1 MSRPS
6 RDPTAAPLQPPGAA
20 LPEDRTLLVKRIHT
34 LVTMDDARREIA
46 DGALLLHGNTIAA
59 VGTTQELAGAG
70 AEEVLDL
77 RGRYVVTPGLVN
89 THHHFCQVLTR
100 AVAPDGT
107 LFPWLKALYPVWAN
121 LRAADI
127 YLSAQFAAAELLLSG
142 CTTTSDHLYILPNDC
157 RIDDEIR
164 ALQEIGLRFTAVRG
178 SMSIGESA
186 GGLPPDRVVERE
198 DHILRDSQR
207 LIEHYHDPSRYAMLR
222 IALGPCAPFTVSSG
236 LMRDSAALA
245 RQYPGVRLH
254 THLAENREDIAF
266 MARHYRLRPGAWAEA
281 VGWLGDDVWHAHCV
295 QLDGQEIALFAG
307 TGTAVA
313 HCPCSN
319 MRLASGAAPV
329 RAMLDAG
336 VRVGLGV
343 DGSASNDTGNLLQE
357 TRMALLLAR
366 TRELDVAGMTARE
379 ALAIATRGG
388 AQCLGRDDIGYL
400 APGMAADFIA
410 FDTWRHDFVG
420 AHADPVAALLLCQNA
435 RVDYSWVN
443 GRLLVQEGH
452 LTRLDAETL
461 ARQTRR
467 AAIRLSDSPA

>member
-1 MSRPS
+1 MTADNSPQSRQHHAQ
-6 RDPTAAPLQPPGAA
+6 TAAAGG
-20 LPEDRTLLVKRIHT
+20 RRLLVKRIHT
-34 LVTMDDARREIA
+34 LVTMDDQRREIA
-46 DGALLLHGNTIAA
+46 DGALLLHGHVIAA
-59 VGTTQELAGAG
+59 VGTTRELGGEPAD
-70 AEEVLDL
+70 EVLDL
-77 RGRYVVTPGLVN
+77 RGRYIVTPGLIN

-107 LFPWLKALYPVWAN
+107 LFPWLKTLYPLWAN
-121 LRAADI
+121 LRATDI
-127 YLSAQFAAAELLLSG
+127 YLSARFAAAELLLSG

-157 RIDDEIR
+157 RIDDEIQ
-164 ALQEIGLRFTAVRG
+164 ALQELGLRFTAVRG

-207 LIEHYHDPSRYAMLR
+207 LIEQYHDPSRHAMLR
-222 IALGPCAPFTVSSG
+222 VALGPCAPFTVSDG

-245 RQYPGVRLH
+245 RCYPGVRLH

-266 MARHYRLRPGAWAEA
+266 MARRYGLRPGAWAEA
-281 VGWLGDDVWHAHCV
+281 LGWLGDDVWHAHCV
-295 QLDGQEIALFAG
+295 QLDPAEIAQFAR

-336 VRVGLGV
+336 VHVGLGV

-357 TRMALLLAR
+357 ARMALLLAR
-366 TRELDVAGMTARE
+366 AREADVAGMGARE

-388 AQCLGRDDIGYL
+388 ARCLGRDDIGHL
-400 APGMAADFIA
+400 APGMSADFIA
-410 FDTWRHDFVG
+410 FDSWRSEFVG
-420 AHADPVAALLLCQNA
+420 AHADPVAALLLCQNH
-435 RVDYSWVN
+435 RVDYSFVN
-443 GRLLVQEGH
+443 GQMLVEKGR
-452 LTRLDAETL
+452 LTRLDLTGL
-461 ARQTRR
+461 ARQTRA
-467 AAIRLSDSPA
+467 AAIRLCSSRA